1 MRKSDLS
8 PYFIT
13 WKSRETCFEAT
24 ANKISDSGIK
34 TIYMQIISP
43 SGEIFG
49 ENKDAVIE
57 LNDQSLFYPTT
68 NSSIKYLNEKLAACV
83 NVIPGVQSIFRWQDK
98 IDNANENILIIK
110 TKDSLYDEL
119 EVRIKELHP
128 YELPE
133 IISVPIDKGL
143 NKYLDWISESTK

>member
-1 MRKSDLS
+1 MTDNTKSILVLCTFPDPAFAKNIAERL
-8 PYFIT
+8 
-13 WKSRETCFEAT
+13 
-24 ANKISDSGIK
+24 
-34 TIYMQIISP
+34 
-43 SGEIFG
+43 
-49 ENKDAVIE
+49 V
-57 LNDQSLFYPTT
+57 
-68 NSSIKYLNEKLAACV
+68 NEKLAACV
-83 NVIPGVQSIFRWQDK
+83 NVITGVQSIFRWQGK
-98 IDNANENILIIK
+98 IDNANENILVIK

>member
-1 MRKSDLS
+1 MANNTKSILVLS
-8 PYFIT
+8 TFPET
-13 WKSRETCFEAT
+13 ESVKSVAETL
-24 ANKISDSGIK
+24 
-34 TIYMQIISP
+34 
-43 SGEIFG
+43 
-49 ENKDAVIE
+49 V
-57 LNDQSLFYPTT
+57 
-68 NSSIKYLNEKLAACV
+68 NEKLAACV

>member
-1 MRKSDLS
+1 MANNTKSILVLS
-8 PYFIT
+8 AFPET
-13 WKSRETCFEAT
+13 ESVKSVAETL
-24 ANKISDSGIK
+24 
-34 TIYMQIISP
+34 
-43 SGEIFG
+43 
-49 ENKDAVIE
+49 V
-57 LNDQSLFYPTT
+57 
-68 NSSIKYLNEKLAACV
+68 NEKLAACV

>member
-1 MRKSDLS
+1 MANNTKSILVLS
-8 PYFIT
+8 TFPET
-13 WKSRETCFEAT
+13 ASVKSVAETL
-24 ANKISDSGIK
+24 
-34 TIYMQIISP
+34 
-43 SGEIFG
+43 
-49 ENKDAVIE
+49 V
-57 LNDQSLFYPTT
+57 
-68 NSSIKYLNEKLAACV
+68 NEKLAACV

-119 EVRIKELHP
+119 EVRIKELHQ

>member
-1 MRKSDLS
+1 MANNTKAILVLCTFPETESVKSVA
-8 PYFIT
+8 
-13 WKSRETCFEAT
+13 ETL
-24 ANKISDSGIK
+24 
-34 TIYMQIISP
+34 
-43 SGEIFG
+43 
-49 ENKDAVIE
+49 V
-57 LNDQSLFYPTT
+57 
-68 NSSIKYLNEKLAACV
+68 NEKLAACV

>member
-1 MRKSDLS
+1 MANNTKSILVLCTFTETES
-8 PYFIT
+8 V
-13 WKSRETCFEAT
+13 KSVAETL
-24 ANKISDSGIK
+24 
-34 TIYMQIISP
+34 
-43 SGEIFG
+43 
-49 ENKDAVIE
+49 V
-57 LNDQSLFYPTT
+57 
-68 NSSIKYLNEKLAACV
+68 NEKLAACV
-83 NVIPGVQSIFRWQDK
+83 NVISGVQSIFRWQDK

-119 EVRIKELHP
+119 EARIKELHP

>member
-1 MRKSDLS
+1 MANNKKSILVLCTFPETES
-8 PYFIT
+8 V
-13 WKSRETCFEAT
+13 KSVAETL
-24 ANKISDSGIK
+24 
-34 TIYMQIISP
+34 
-43 SGEIFG
+43 
-49 ENKDAVIE
+49 V
-57 LNDQSLFYPTT
+57 
-68 NSSIKYLNEKLAACV
+68 NEKLAACV
-83 NVIPGVQSIFRWQDK
+83 NVISGVQSIFRWQDK

-119 EVRIKELHP
+119 EARIKELHP